1 MEWVRSS
8 GCCCIATQRPCGIAL
23 VKVWLSFGEMRSNL
37 YKIGLVWS
45 IMDKS
50 RNFVKLFF
58 FYLPWN
64 AWSRHQL
71 LEISY
76 QSRAPVVKDGND
88 YQHYESSENTDETG
102 DQCILGFWIEEEAA
116 HVPHEGPKQGIDCDL
131 RIIMMM
137 MMVMMIMKQNT
148 NPGIIKEA

>member
-1 MEWVRSS
+1 
-8 GCCCIATQRPCGIAL
+8 
-23 VKVWLSFGEMRSNL
+23 MRFNL

-45 IMDKS
+45 ILDKS

-71 LEISY
+71 LEVSY

-116 HVPHEGPKQGIDCDL
+116 HVPHEWPKQGIDCDL

-137 MMVMMIMKQNT
+137 MKQNT

>member
-1 MEWVRSS
+1 MKL
-8 GCCCIATQRPCGIAL
+8 GQIFI
-23 VKVWLSFGEMRSNL
+23 K
-37 YKIGLVWS
+37 LVWFGKFWTYPETLS
-45 IMDKS
+45 KC
-50 RNFVKLFF
+50 F
-58 FYLPWN
+58 FYRPWN

-71 LEISY
+71 LEVSY

-88 YQHYESSENTDETG
+88 YQHYESSENNDETG
-102 DQCILGFWIEEEAA
+102 DRCILGFWIEEEAT
-116 HVPHEGPKQGIDCDL
+116 HVPHERPKQGIDCDL